1 LARRTRGTPR
11 SNSGG
16 FPGSSFQADSS
27 GDFLTH
33 DDGQGSYDFVF
44 GTQNGIFAVDTANGA
59 ILGLQR
65 ATTKDFNPTF
75 AGSYK
80 AIYYQKTSA
89 TTGQG
94 NIETGTPNLGNATL
108 TVAANG
114 AATLTDSANNTLAQ
128 GTLTPVADTSYLYGA
143 NDQLTDPCYGLF
155 TFRSTTGTSQQ
166 DVFVTFQGRAVLFS
180 SFTGKLPQDPSNT
193 YDYFYGVAMK

>member
-1 LARRTRGTPR
+1 M
-11 SNSGG
+11 
-16 FPGSSFQADSS
+16 
-27 GDFLTH
+27 
-33 DDGQGSYDFVF
+33 
-44 GTQNGIFAVDTANGA
+44 DTANGA

-180 SFTGKLPQDPSNT
+180 SFTGKLTQDPSNT